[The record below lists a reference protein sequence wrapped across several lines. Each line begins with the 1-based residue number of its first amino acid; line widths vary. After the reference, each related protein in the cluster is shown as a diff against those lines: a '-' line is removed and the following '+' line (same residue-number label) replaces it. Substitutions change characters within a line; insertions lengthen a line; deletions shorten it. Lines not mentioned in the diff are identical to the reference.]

1 VVVLGGVVL
10 AAPQHPAVA
19 AERTVVFT
27 GHGYGHG
34 RGMGQYGSLG
44 YAVDHGWSHSQILA
58 HYYGA
63 TTLSGDA
70 GDPTIDVEITR
81 AAGKELVVT
90 GPALTLNGTA
100 LNAAAVRLVRSGSS
114 LQVYVGA
121 GCAGPW
127 TARQTV
133 GSGAAVGT
141 TATPTNAANFLQLC
155 EDGTDRAYRGQLLAT
170 VNGSTQYTVN
180 RVTMQGYLRGVVPR
194 ESPASWG
201 DSGGGRGL
209 QALMAQAVAARSYA
223 LAPRSGVR
231 ASGAQLCD
239 TTACQVYLGAT
250 TVTDAGVRTSQE
262 YVQTNTAISN
272 TLGQVMRKPGG
283 AVALTEFSSSTGGH
297 TAGGAFPAVVDD
309 GDAVAANPYHT
320 WSASFTLADVAAR
333 LGTGAISS
341 IVVTGRNGLGA
352 EGGRVTAVEVVAVS
366 GARSTFTGDQVRQLL
381 GLRSNWFSLAVSGLT
396 QQQAGALVGAVYQ
409 DMYGR
414 AADAAGLAHW
424 TGQVAEAGGVQPLV
438 TRIQTTQ
445 EYREVRVAQVYRSVL
460 GREPDAAG
468 SASWSAFLRSGGT
481 YAQLRARILGSAE
494 AQRRFGAGGAWI
506 SGVYA
511 AVLGRPASAAE
522 QQLWV
527 DRAAAS
533 GTTSAALRILTSAE
547 GARVTLDGYYQQ
559 YLGRASDASGQ
570 LTFVPLLRSEKD
582 EDVVLRLLRSAEY
595 RTANG
600 G

>member
-1 VVVLGGVVL
+1 VVLGGAVL
-10 AAPQHPAVA
+10 AAPPLPAVA
-19 AERTVVFT
+19 AERTVTVT

-44 YAVDHGWSHSQILA
+44 YAVDHGWSHAQILA
-58 HYYGA
+58 HYYGG

-81 AAGKELVVT
+81 AAGRELVVT
-90 GPALTLNGTA
+90 GPALTVNGA
-100 LNAAAVRLVRSGSS
+100 AVNAAAVRLVRSGGA
-114 LQVYVGA
+114 LQVYTGA

-127 TARQTV
+127 TARQV
-133 GSGAAVGT
+133 VAAGAAVGT
-141 TATPTNAANFLQLC
+141 TASPTNAANFLQLC
-155 EDGTDRAYRGQLLAT
+155 EAGTDRAYRGQLLAT

-231 ASGAQLCD
+231 ASGAKLCD

-262 YVQTNTAISN
+262 YVQTNTAISS

-283 AVALTEFSSSTGGH
+283 AVALTEFSSSTGGY

-309 GDAVAANPYHT
+309 GDDVAANPYHA
-320 WSASFTLADVAAR
+320 WSASFTLADVGAR

-341 IVVTGRNGLGA
+341 IAVTGRNGLGA
-352 EGGRVTAVEVVAVS
+352 EGGRVTAVEVVAIS

-381 GLRSNWFSLAVSGLT
+381 ALRSNWFSLAVSGLT
-396 QQQAGALVGAVYQ
+396 QQQAAALVAAVYQ
-409 DMYGR
+409 DLYGR
-414 AADAAGLAHW
+414 PADATGLAHW
-424 TGQVAEAGGVQPLV
+424 TGVVAAEGGVQPLV

-445 EYREVRVAQVYRSVL
+445 EYREVRVAQVYRSAL

-468 SASWSAFLRSGGT
+468 SASWTSFLRSGGT

-494 AQRRFGAGGAWI
+494 AQRRYASRAEWV

-511 AVLGRPASAAE
+511 SVLGRPASAAE

-547 GARVTLDGYYQQ
+547 GARVTLDGYYRQ

-570 LTFVPLLRSEKD
+570 TTFVPLLRAEQD

-595 RTANG
+595 RTTNSG
-600 G
+600 